1 MELNVDREAVKETK
15 KAKDKLQK
23 KTKTQEKI
31 AVQSKPADGNAVL
44 LTGATHAR
52 ELLSMQVPLFECL
65 KLIHNGII
73 HKQPKY
79 Q

>member
-1 MELNVDREAVKETK
+1 MKNDKTNAAKLDVKVNK
-15 KAKDKLQK
+15 
-23 KTKTQEKI
+23 
-31 AVQSKPADGNAVL
+31 ADGNAIL

-65 KLIHNGII
+65 KLIHQGVLQN
-73 HKQPKY
+73 KEKY

>member
-1 MELNVDREAVKETK
+1 MKNDKTNAAKLDVK
-15 KAKDKLQK
+15 
-23 KTKTQEKI
+23 
-31 AVQSKPADGNAVL
+31 VNKPDGNAIL

-65 KLIHNGII
+65 KLIRQGVLQN
-73 HKQPKY
+73 KEKY